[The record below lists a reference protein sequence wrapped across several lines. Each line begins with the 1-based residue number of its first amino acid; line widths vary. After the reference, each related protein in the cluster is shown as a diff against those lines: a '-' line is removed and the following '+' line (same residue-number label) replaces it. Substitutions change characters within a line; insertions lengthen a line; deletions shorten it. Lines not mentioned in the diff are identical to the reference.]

1 MNRLF
6 FLLALAFN
14 FSISQAQISFQT
26 EYLGRSHYK
35 LSQDNKTRQVGNSS
49 GSAVVYQGSINLP
62 LTIKED
68 ERGLSSLWMI
78 SATGAMAK
86 LDNKHFTPGLVI
98 DEILNINFN
107 LVHRARVDEN
117 WSYLAVAGAGI
128 YTPTTQI
135 SEIEARNIL
144 GNAAVVFIRTPKPN
158 LEWGFGLAL
167 NNTFGYPMVFPA
179 LYFDW
184 YTKTPFAIKVQ
195 MIDGVEALVDYT
207 LTAYLSL
214 GLGAEI
220 KGQMA
225 TLKQEGK
232 NKIFTHQYITSAL
245 RPEFK
250 LGALVSIPLAVGIQ
264 ARRNTQ
270 MSNRSLKNLF
280 QGKEYYFDLAAYLS
294 AGVKVGF

>member
-1 MNRLF
+1 
-6 FLLALAFN
+6 
-14 FSISQAQISFQT
+14 
-26 EYLGRSHYK
+26 
-35 LSQDNKTRQVGNSS
+35 
-49 GSAVVYQGSINLP
+49 
-62 LTIKED
+62 
-68 ERGLSSLWMI
+68 
-78 SATGAMAK
+78 
-86 LDNKHFTPGLVI
+86 
-98 DEILNINFN
+98 
-107 LVHRARVDEN
+107 
-117 WSYLAVAGAGI
+117 
-128 YTPTTQI
+128 
-135 SEIEARNIL
+135 
-144 GNAAVVFIRTPKPN
+144 
-158 LEWGFGLAL
+158 
-167 NNTFGYPMVFPA
+167 
-179 LYFDW
+179 
-184 YTKTPFAIKVQ
+184 

>member
-107 LVHRARVDEN
+107 LVHRARMDEN
-117 WSYLAVAGAGI
+117 WSYLAAAGAGI

-158 LEWGFGLAL
+158 LEWGVGLAL

-195 MIDGVEALVDYT
+195 
-207 LTAYLSL
+207 
-214 GLGAEI
+214 
-220 KGQMA
+220 
-225 TLKQEGK
+225 
-232 NKIFTHQYITSAL
+232 
-245 RPEFK
+245 
-250 LGALVSIPLAVGIQ
+250 
-264 ARRNTQ
+264 
-270 MSNRSLKNLF
+270 
-280 QGKEYYFDLAAYLS
+280 
-294 AGVKVGF
+294 